1 MGRQTVKT
9 AATRPRRSSTPA
21 PRGANGRSLK
31 YHVVRAQP
39 RQTPCRR
46 PHCPSTCGPAIPS
59 VTPPRERPG
68 TRSPW
73 RGGAAC
79 AVPARTSATI
89 ATSLPTCGTAWRI
102 GRMPEVNLHEVSFDG
117 PDDDDPPGFRSRS
130 ARVGASLGA
139 EKLGA
144 TVYALP
150 PGEAICPYHYEY
162 PNEEWLIVL
171 DGDPTLRTPAGERT
185 LRAGDVVCFP
195 VGPEGA
201 HSVRGGS
208 TTAHV

>member
-1 MGRQTVKT
+1 
-9 AATRPRRSSTPA
+9 
-21 PRGANGRSLK
+21 
-31 YHVVRAQP
+31 
-39 RQTPCRR
+39 
-46 PHCPSTCGPAIPS
+46 
-59 VTPPRERPG
+59 
-68 TRSPW
+68 
-73 RGGAAC
+73 
-79 AVPARTSATI
+79 
-89 ATSLPTCGTAWRI
+89 
-102 GRMPEVNLHEVSFDG
+102 MPEVNLHEVSFDG
-117 PDDDDPPGFRSRS
+117 PDDDDPPGFRSRE
-130 ARVGASLGA
+130 ARLGASLGA

-144 TVYALP
+144 TVYELP

-208 TTAHV
+208 TTAHVVMLSTKQKPDVSVYPDSDKIGVFPGNDDDTKLFRRRDAVDYMDGEA